1 MTELVLR
8 HRYVLLDL
16 PYGGGDLCR
25 QLRREYGVSLLLG
38 PSQEQLEGAEAAV
51 LFDPR
56 TDCRGSCCTMKKS
69 RCRLWDCRRLW
80 RKSCPTASIG
90 DSSYQ
95 SCGRRE
101 VFDRSL
107 SDRKAGLW
115 PAFFIPTYCLVPVV
129 REAHDGD
136 IVLDGGSTVS
146 VSSRFRL
153 FFCESCVL
161 DSLEYHFLC
170 KSRQRPRRNLLCS
183 CGRRGV
189 PYILMASRG
198 FLTFS

>member
-1 MTELVLR
+1 MREALKDRAFDIVVDVSGKTKYQCETVIQSLELVNAQR
-8 HRYVLLDL
+8 PR
-16 PYGGGDLCR
+16 C
-25 QLRREYGVSLLLG
+25 SLTRG
-38 PSQEQLEGAEAAV
+38 QTAAAP
-51 LFDPR
+51 D
-56 TDCRGSCCTMKKS
+56 GSCCTMKKS